1 MDHLQVTYNSAE
13 VIYAISYHLIA
24 NIRNHLY
31 CGELSQVAD
40 GFVPHESAVYT
51 KINPTLL

>member
-13 VIYAISYHLIA
+13 VIYAISYRLIA

-51 KINPTLL
+51 KTNPTLL